1 MKFLTKPIA
10 AFQLLSLLMIVIFAL
25 PNYAQTKMASTAE
38 NATNSMPKAPL
49 AFGLQDGTP
58 VKLRI
63 NRTMSSADAKTGESV
78 DFEVLE
84 DVKIGDVTVI
94 PQGGMAL
101 ATVTEAKPKRRMGR
115 GGKLNINVDYVR
127 LASGEKVP
135 LRAVK
140 ETKGG
145 GHTGAMTGAIVAT
158 SIVFFPAAPFFLFMK
173 GKDITIPKGTEVTAY
188 VSGDT
193 PLDPQRFTAGASGVS
208 ADNQVGISQ
217 NASLDQSVAGSIFS
231 SLIVKSDPESAEI
244 TIDGKYVGDTPST
257 LRLEAGEHKISVKK
271 AGFVLW
277 EKSINLTAGGNIT
290 VNATLEK
297 NP

>member
-1 MKFLTKPIA
+1 MKILTKSLA
-10 AFQLLSLLMIVIFAL
+10 ALQLLSLLIVGVFAL
-25 PNYAQTKMASTAE
+25 PNYAQTTASTTE
-38 NATNSMPKAPL
+38 TVNPMPKPPL

-63 NRTMSSADAKTGESV
+63 NRTMSSADAKEGESV

-84 DVKIGDVTVI
+84 DVKVGDVIVI
-94 PQGGMAL
+94 PQGGMAI

-115 GGKLNINVDYVR
+115 GGKLNINIDYVR
-127 LASGEKVP
+127 LSSGEKVP

-145 GHTGAMTGAIVAT
+145 SHTGAMTGAIVAT

-173 GKDITIPKGTEVTAY
+173 GKDIKIPKGTEVTAY
-188 VSGDT
+188 ISGDT
-193 PLDPQRFTAGASGVS
+193 PLDPQRFTTDTNTASAENAMVGA
-208 ADNQVGISQ
+208 
-217 NASLDQSVAGSIFS
+217 DQSVVS
-231 SLIVKSDPESAEI
+231 STLSSVTVKSDPDGAEI
-244 TIDGKYVGDTPST
+244 MIDEKYVGDTPSN

-277 EKSINLTAGGNIT
+277 EKVVNLSAGSSINI
-290 VNATLEK
+290 NATLEK
-297 NP
+297 TP